1 VSSRDPIDATL
12 DAADAPAPD
21 HDAKPDDPPKLA
33 GSSWKY
39 AFKRAVKEFGSDH
52 GTDLAAMLT
61 YYTVLSLAPGLLAV
75 FSIISLV
82 LANNASV
89 VTQLVDQVVE
99 RYVPSDYRALVVD
112 LVRTL
117 SDSAT
122 GGVIALIIGIAT
134 AVWAASAYV
143 KAFSRSMNIIYGIEE
158 GRGFVRQTAT
168 MLLIT
173 LALLVGVFLV
183 LVSLALNETLVSG
196 LLAPIA
202 EPLGLG
208 GFVSFMTEGFLP
220 VWAWLKW
227 PVILALVIAMIA
239 LLYYLAPNL
248 QQPKFTWVSI
258 GSVIAILG
266 TAIAGVGL
274 WFYFALFAGY
284 SSYGTIGT
292 VMALLFA
299 LWIFN
304 MVLLLGAELDAE
316 IERAR
321 ELQAGIEA
329 EAAIQL
335 PPRSTKK
342 VEKKAEARDKLEAEG
357 RELRE
362 QHGDDAGRHEAGV
375 GHGTD
380 RHDQGDDGTSE
391 PNRDAGDEE
400 RAARSR
406 ADRSDERRPTTKRR
420 RFLGVFPR
428 RDKR

>member
-1 VSSRDPIDATL
+1 MQSSDPIDATL
-12 DAADAPAPD
+12 DAADAPDPD
-21 HDAKPDDPPKLA
+21 HGAKPDSPPKLE
-33 GSSWKY
+33 GQSWKY
-39 AFKRAVKEFGSDH
+39 ALKRALKEFGSDG

-75 FSIISLV
+75 FSIVSLV
-82 LANNASV
+82 LANNASI

-99 RYVPSDYRALVVD
+99 RYVPADYRALVVD
-112 LVRTL
+112 LVETL

-158 GRGFVRQTAT
+158 GRGLIRQTAT

-183 LVSLALNETLVSG
+183 LVSLALNEALVGG
-196 LLAPIA
+196 LLAPLA

-208 GFVSFMTEGFLP
+208 GFVSFMTGAFLP

-258 GSVIAILG
+258 GSVIAIVG
-266 TAIAGVGL
+266 IAIAAVAL
-274 WFYFALFAGY
+274 WVYFSFFAGY

-304 MVLLLGAELDAE
+304 IVLLLGAEVDAE
-316 IERAR
+316 VERAR

-329 EAAIQL
+329 ESAIQL

-342 VEKKAEARDKLEAEG
+342 VEKKAAARDKLEAEG

-362 QHGDDAGRHEAGV
+362 ELGDDPAVAGGRDGSA
-375 GHGTD
+375 
-380 RHDQGDDGTSE
+380 RGDDG
-391 PNRDAGDEE
+391 RDRTDRGVREAGRDPDAAADHPE
-400 RAARSR
+400 RRSR
-406 ADRSDERRPTTKRR
+406 VKRK
-420 RFLGVFPR
+420 FLGIFPR
-428 RDKR
+428 KD